1 MFKLPIDLQ
10 IKIYEYDS
18 TYKDIFSKVLKEF
31 HKVHSVWY
39 IKFHSQDLSKDFST
53 DKNMTYRQALS
64 LANYWNFDFMK
75 QEYTMSYDTYY
86 DPVKGFCNIHSRA
99 DNEPIKNYFKLL
111 MSNII
116 CNKFLKKKN
125 VIF

>member
-18 TYKDIFSKVLKEF
+18 TYRDVFSKVLNEF
-31 HKVHSVWY
+31 HKVHSFWY
-39 IKFHSQDLSKDFST
+39 IKFYNQDLSKDFST